1 MTTTADPATGPAD
14 PAADLFERRQQ
25 TFAEQLHHLLHRR
38 PALSPLIVLILACI
52 IFGLVNH
59 RFLNPVNLS
68 LIAQQVA
75 VIGSL
80 AVGQTLII
88 LTAGIDLSIG
98 AIMVLT
104 ALVMAKVAAQ
114 HHIAGI
120 ICLILGIVIAIVA
133 EGVNGLLVTRIKLPP
148 FIVTLGTLSVF
159 TAISLIYAEGQTISL
174 SPDSLLTW
182 TAKAISIG
190 NFRLTMGVILM
201 VVLYLVIGFALRF
214 TAWGRHLYAV
224 GDDAEGSRL
233 AGVEVDRALLGAY
246 LVAGVAV
253 LVAAWVLMGR
263 VGGGD
268 PNGGINA
275 NLESITAVVIGGTS
289 LFGGRGALVGTLI
302 GAFIVQVFDNGLALA
317 GINPNYQVLAVGV
330 LVIVAVSVDQWI
342 RKVRS

>member
-1 MTTTADPATGPAD
+1 
-14 PAADLFERRQQ
+14 
-25 TFAEQLHHLLHRR
+25 
-38 PALSPLIVLILACI
+38 
-52 IFGLVNH
+52 
-59 RFLNPVNLS
+59 
-68 LIAQQVA
+68 
-75 VIGSL
+75 
-80 AVGQTLII
+80 
-88 LTAGIDLSIG
+88 
-98 AIMVLT
+98 
-104 ALVMAKVAAQ
+104 
-114 HHIAGI
+114 
-120 ICLILGIVIAIVA
+120 
-133 EGVNGLLVTRIKLPP
+133 
-148 FIVTLGTLSVF
+148 
-159 TAISLIYAEGQTISL
+159 
-174 SPDSLLTW
+174 
-182 TAKAISIG
+182 
-190 NFRLTMGVILM
+190 MGVILM

-214 TAWGRHLYAV
+214 TAWGRHLYAT